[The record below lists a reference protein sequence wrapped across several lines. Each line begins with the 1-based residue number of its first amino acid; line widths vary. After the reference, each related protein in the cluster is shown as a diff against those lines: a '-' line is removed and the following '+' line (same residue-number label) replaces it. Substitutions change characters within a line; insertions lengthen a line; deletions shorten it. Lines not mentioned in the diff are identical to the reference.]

1 MLHASSRV
9 AFALL
14 DRQHAVQRT
23 GELPLAELAAAV
35 PPSRV
40 EAILHPADSVLT
52 TVTVPPLPTH
62 RLQAAVAGAVEPML
76 LGDIESLAVAHGA
89 RTGDGAVAVAW
100 TARDPLARALR
111 LLADN
116 GLPADVLMPA
126 PLALPLTETGW
137 TVLVRDDH
145 VVVRTGLQTGQAW
158 AIDPFATTDADPAV
172 AALLPALEQD
182 TPGVVGWIDPPPA
195 GWPELSDTERRP
207 LPATARWQGATPGWS
222 LALADLQPH
231 RTGRSPW
238 RQPALWAAA
247 AAAVWLLGLNV
258 HAWQLGREEAGL
270 RQRMTAQVKAAFPD
284 IPVVLDP
291 LRQAEQRRD
300 SLRAAGG
307 EFGSSDFLPLALAT
321 TQLLPAAT
329 NNVVALRY
337 TQGELKLE
345 LVDDGIGMVA
355 KAGAAPTP
363 APQQQ
368 ATHGLRRFVPR
379 REQAATPAPAPA
391 ASRMEIDPA
400 ILQRAESLGLQV
412 AHDDGVWTIRSAASA
427 GQDGSSRTSP
437 QGGGVRIQQ
446 DNPRR

>member
-1 MLHASSRV
+1 MKTTLRLELPALSMLHASSRV

-195 GWPELSDTERRP
+195 GWPNSRIP
-207 LPATARWQGATPGWS
+207 NAAPARHRS
-222 LALADLQPH
+222 LA
-231 RTGRSPW
+231 GRHP
-238 RQPALWAAA
+238 
-247 AAAVWLLGLNV
+247 GL
-258 HAWQLGREEAGL
+258 
-270 RQRMTAQVKAAFPD
+270 
-284 IPVVLDP
+284 
-291 LRQAEQRRD
+291 
-300 SLRAAGG
+300 
-307 EFGSSDFLPLALAT
+307 
-321 TQLLPAAT
+321 
-329 NNVVALRY
+329 VARP
-337 TQGELKLE
+337 G
-345 LVDDGIGMVA
+345 
-355 KAGAAPTP
+355 
-363 APQQQ
+363 
-368 ATHGLRRFVPR
+368 
-379 REQAATPAPAPA
+379 
-391 ASRMEIDPA
+391 
-400 ILQRAESLGLQV
+400 
-412 AHDDGVWTIRSAASA
+412 RSAAAPHRPFAVAPA
-427 GQDGSSRTSP
+427 GPLGRGRGRRLAAGPERPCLAVGPRGSRPAPTHDRP
-437 QGGGVRIQQ
+437 GQGGLPGHS
-446 DNPRR
+446 RRAGPAAPGRTAARLAAGRGR